1 MPGDIV
7 SSTPSAGAN
16 AYSGIAGLTPS
27 NPSTQGGS
35 AQGGGTLNLTG
46 PATSPSTF
54 KMTDGWYVAIACI
67 GGVMVADTKVG
78 PIAFGILTLA
88 LIYQLTLLLQGK

>member
-1 MPGDIV
+1 MGANDGSGI
-7 SSTPSAGAN
+7 SGLNAGASAIPGLNN
-16 AYSGIAGLTPS
+16 AP
-27 NPSTQGGS
+27 PDQG
-35 AQGGGTLNLTG
+35 A
-46 PATSPSTF
+46 PTSKSTF
-54 KMTDGWYVAIACI
+54 VMTDGWYVAIACI